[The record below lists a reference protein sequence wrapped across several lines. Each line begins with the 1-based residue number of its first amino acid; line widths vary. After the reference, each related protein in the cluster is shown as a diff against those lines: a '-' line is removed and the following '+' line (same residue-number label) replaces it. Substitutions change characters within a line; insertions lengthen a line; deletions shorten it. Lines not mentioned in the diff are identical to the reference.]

1 MGECIG
7 TFLAGN
13 ARIGDAYVGPDL
25 APFAPYARPE
35 LAPRGTE
42 CALRNTR
49 RANIVELED
58 GSAWRIWPG
67 DLAIPWISSTR
78 LAVSEIHDEHWTHVL
93 IDRLHGTCV
102 RVIEAE
108 EDFAPEEIEASL
120 IADAATF
127 GPIHSPP
134 ACTCSGA

>member
-1 MGECIG
+1 M
-7 TFLAGN
+7 
-13 ARIGDAYVGPDL
+13 RIKNHEKSY
-25 APFAPYARPE
+25 
-35 LAPRGTE
+35 
-42 CALRNTR
+42 
-49 RANIVELED
+49 IVELED

-67 DLAIPWISSTR
+67 DLAIPLLWISSTR